1 MGKFPGENLYGRR
14 VNLMENWEVEIE
26 LVFIFFG
33 PTDDPSYHHRDDED
47 GDSEQKRLRSCT
59 ILMRVLG
66 WMKAGGASGTKRER
80 LTIAANGIGGGG
92 GS

>member
-33 PTDDPSYHHRDDED
+33 PTDDPS
-47 GDSEQKRLRSCT
+47 
-59 ILMRVLG
+59 
-66 WMKAGGASGTKRER
+66 
-80 LTIAANGIGGGG
+80 
-92 GS
+92 